1 MVQRTITNVPVLQR
15 EVSRTMYE
23 YAPWA
28 KDTLHRILALSS
40 KSLPILDIQFGGAC
54 NLNCIYCD
62 TPRYDSP
69 CSLDLN
75 SIETFLNSGTIQ
87 WVYACGLG
95 EPTAKENVEVFKQIL
110 AMCKKMSVKVSI
122 FSNLVNL
129 DTELLDYIEGGT
141 LHVLFKLD
149 SFSPETMQFLYGS
162 DRSQTILKNY
172 QRLKEAVRT
181 NNGATNLGASI
192 VPTSKNYSELRKIID
207 WCMEN
212 KVYPLLGQLENA
224 GKCAHIFDEL
234 KLQEKELLTLR
245 DYMRTQYDVHYEIPV
260 CPATISGVHITN
272 TNYVIVDERT
282 GLSCGW
288 FWLDEPTMIVIG
300 NILDMTLEDIT
311 TKIIAYRKSK
321 FPAVIQMAKALKP
334 NPFGGC
340 GGDAKILLEQ
350 YIRIS
355 DY

>member
-1 MVQRTITNVPVLQR
+1 M
-15 EVSRTMYE
+15 MYE

-28 KDTLHRILALSS
+28 KDTLHRILATSS

-62 TPRYDSP
+62 TPRYGAP
-69 CSLDLN
+69 CLLDLE
-75 SIETFLNSGTIQ
+75 SIEKMINSGTIQ
-87 WVYACGLG
+87 WIYACGLG
-95 EPTAKENVEVFKQIL
+95 EPTAKGNVEAFKQIL
-110 AMCKKMSVKVSI
+110 AMCKKMSVKVSV

-129 DTELLDYIEGGT
+129 DAELLDYIENGT
-141 LHVLFKLD
+141 LYVLFKLD
-149 SFSPETMQFLYGS
+149 SFSHEVMQFLYGS

-181 NNGATNLGASI
+181 SNGTTNLGASI
-192 VPTSKNYSELRKIID
+192 VPTAKNYEEIYTIVD

-212 KVYPLLGQLENA
+212 NVYPLLGQLENA
-224 GKCAHIFDEL
+224 GKCTHIFNELEL
-234 KLQEKELLTLR
+234 KEKELLALR
-245 DYMRTQYDVHYEIPV
+245 NYIQTKYGVHYQIPV

-272 TNYVIVDERT
+272 TNHVIVDERT

-288 FWLDEPTMIVIG
+288 FWLDEPKMIQIG
-300 NILDMTLEDIT
+300 NITNMTLEEIT
-311 TKIIAYRKSK
+311 AKIIAYRKSK
-321 FPAVIQMAKALKP
+321 FADVIRIERELEP

-340 GGDAKILLEQ
+340 GGDAKVLLGQ
-350 YIRIS
+350 YISIS

>member
-1 MVQRTITNVPVLQR
+1 M
-15 EVSRTMYE
+15 MYE

-28 KDTLHRILALSS
+28 KDTLHWILATSS

-62 TPRYDSP
+62 TPRYGAP
-69 CSLDLN
+69 CLLDLK
-75 SIETFLNSGTIQ
+75 SIEKMINSGTIQ
-87 WVYACGLG
+87 WIYACGLG
-95 EPTAKENVEVFKQIL
+95 EPTAKGNVEAFKQIL
-110 AMCKKMSVKVSI
+110 AMCKKMSVKVSV

-129 DTELLDYIEGGT
+129 DDELLGYIENGV

-149 SFSPETMQFLYGS
+149 SFTPQTMQFLYGV

-172 QRLKEAVRT
+172 QRLKEVVRT
-181 NNGATNLGASI
+181 TNGSTNLGASI
-192 VPTSKNYSELRKIID
+192 VPTAKNYEEFYVVID

-224 GKCAHIFDEL
+224 GKCSHIFNELEL
-234 KLQEKELLTLR
+234 KEKELLTLR
-245 DYMRTQYDVHYEIPV
+245 NYIQTKYGVHYEIPV
-260 CPATISGVHITN
+260 CPATIFGIHITN
-272 TNYVIVDERT
+272 TNHVIVDERT

-288 FWLDEPTMIVIG
+288 FWLDEPKMIPVG
-300 NILDMTLEDIT
+300 NITNMTLEEVT
-311 TKIIAYRKSK
+311 AKIIDYRRSK
-321 FPAVIQMAKALKP
+321 FSSVVEIEKALKP

-340 GGDAKILLEQ
+340 GGDAKILLSQ
-350 YIRIS
+350 YISIS